1 MVCLAVEKMLL
12 KRFVSGEGQIL
23 IMKNGIALIALILF
37 IVLQPLLFGE
47 TKERSSLDQLLA
59 LFENSDI
66 RIEEWRLHTRGQ
78 LKSYN
83 YEDEFVQEV
92 EQLIEKLNSFDWKMS
107 KDFQDEG
114 LYMTGTYTHPNLPLE
129 ETLSIYSYPSRQH
142 SYLMYV
148 SYEMVAKPENNYL
161 YDWITA
167 ERTWN
172 KTVEAIFHKQPIVY
186 TQVTGKDASKTD
198 LYERALNFVEQLGA
212 KRVEQLKE
220 TNFVSVT
227 AYNDEWRNKLVSR
240 GEDFNLQIGIRQEPI
255 LGLDTTVTI
264 GTPIITTEY

>member
-1 MVCLAVEKMLL
+1 
-12 KRFVSGEGQIL
+12 
-23 IMKNGIALIALILF
+23 MKNGLALIALTFF

-59 LFENSDI
+59 LLENSDI

-78 LKSYN
+78 VKLYN
-83 YEDEFVQEV
+83 YHDDFAKGV
-92 EQLIEKLNSFDWKMS
+92 EQLIEKLHAFDWKLS
-107 KDFQDEG
+107 KDFQEEG
-114 LYMTGTYTHPNLPLE
+114 LYMTGTFTHPNLPLE

-148 SYEMVAKPENNYL
+148 SYEMVARPETHL
-161 YDWITA
+161 TYDWIQV
-167 ERTWN
+167 EQNWN
-172 KTVEAIFHKQPIVY
+172 QTVDAIFHNEPIVY
-186 TQVTGKDASKTD
+186 TQVRGKDTSKTD
-198 LYERALNFVEQLGA
+198 LYERAVELVEKLGA

-227 AYNDEWRNKLVSR
+227 AYNDEWRDKFVSR

-255 LGLDTTVTI
+255 LGSTTTVTI